1 MITIVDYGMGNLGSI
16 LNMFKRVGVSAV
28 ISGELPL
35 IEVATKL
42 VLPGVGAFDNAMTRI
57 NAGGLR
63 EVLDRKVHEE
73 CVPILGI
80 CLGMQILTSAS
91 EEGKLP
97 GLGWVATTT
106 RRFPNSPGLKVPHM
120 GWNEVVPSQE
130 SKLTRNLPEKS
141 RFYFVHSYFVSVE
154 NQENSILKATHGI
167 AFDAAIQYGNIY
179 GTQFH
184 PEKSH
189 KFGMHLLKNFSNI

>member
-1 MITIVDYGMGNLGSI
+1 
-16 LNMFKRVGVSAV
+16 
-28 ISGELPL
+28 
-35 IEVATKL
+35 
-42 VLPGVGAFDNAMTRI
+42 
-57 NAGGLR
+57 
-63 EVLDRKVHEE
+63 
-73 CVPILGI
+73 
-80 CLGMQILTSAS
+80 MQILTSAS

-97 GLGWVATTT
+97 GLGWLATTT

-141 RFYFVHSYFVSVE
+141 QFYFVHSYFVSVE
-154 NQENSILKATHGI
+154 KQENSILKASHGVT
-167 AFDAAIQYGNIY
+167 FDAAIQHGNIY

-189 KFGMHLLKNFSNI
+189 KFGMQLLNNFADI